1 MQVGPSSNKKYLKCL
16 CNHLTAFGGSFI
28 QAPNPIDFN
37 KVFTEFTRLGETG
50 NIAVL
55 VTVMSVFLIYLL
67 LVVFARRADK
77 RDEKKVRQQLSI
89 VNRSSKQVN
98 LSHLRALYL
107 KEIKERK
114 LILGKNFTKHDS
126 KKFLSSLK
134 MWSFGHYRSNKP
146 RN

>member
-1 MQVGPSSNKKYLKCL
+1 MQVGPSSNKKYLKCF

-28 QAPNPIDFN
+28 QAPNPIDFD

-55 VTVMSVFLIYLL
+55 VTVTSVFLVYLL

-77 RDEKKVRQQLSI
+77 RDEKKVRQQLSKRGI
-89 VNRSSKQVN
+89 PQSLKRVISS
-98 LSHLRALYL
+98 
-107 KEIKERK
+107 ERNK
-114 LILGKNFTKHDS
+114 PEKAYFGSKHDS
-126 KKFLSSLK
+126 KKFLPSLK